1 MTHTDPLIPTAVE
14 RAARRGFIRTTYQA
28 LATSIPTAG
37 VTGAV
42 LSSADP
48 VVIAWSLGAAV
59 LSSVG
64 AGVVSY
70 LSMVAKG
77 IPEDYTA

>member
-1 MTHTDPLIPTAVE
+1 MTPTDPLIPTAVE

-37 VTGAV
+37 ITGAA

-59 LSSVG
+59 LSSVA

-70 LSMVAKG
+70 LSMIAKG